1 MNQNIEIL
9 GLVAATLT
17 TSSFGPQV
25 YKAWKEK
32 SIQGISLSMYTMLF
46 VGLSLWVVYG
56 LYLKSLPIILANGL
70 TEFMVGII
78 IYFKLKAIT

>member
-25 YKAWKEK
+25 YKVWKEK
-32 SIQGISLSMYTMLF
+32 STKGISLSMYTMIFL
-46 VGLSLWVVYG
+46 GLSLWVVYG
-56 LYLKSLPIILANGL
+56 IYLKSIPIIMANGL
-70 TEFMVGII
+70 TELMVAII
-78 IYFKLKAIT
+78 IYFKLKFKN